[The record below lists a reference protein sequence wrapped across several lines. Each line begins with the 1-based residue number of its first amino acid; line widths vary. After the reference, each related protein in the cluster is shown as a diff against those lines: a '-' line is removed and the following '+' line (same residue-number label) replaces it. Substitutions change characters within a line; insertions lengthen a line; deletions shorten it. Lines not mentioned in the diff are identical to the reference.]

1 MKQGHEVVSGDRL
14 MLVTDGTVC
23 TETLGAF
30 EGPKGTLVLPLPT
43 LPDDDQSLK
52 VPFYS
57 ILCRNPLLSVRPLPG
72 SVLSTGD

>member
-30 EGPKGTLVLPLPT
+30 EGPKGTLVLLSQPCPIMTHLSRCRFT
-43 LPDDDQSLK
+43 
-52 VPFYS
+52 PFS
-57 ILCRNPLLSVRPLPG
+57 AGILCSPSALFQAQC
-72 SVLSTGD
+72 